1 MVRGRA
7 FWTQRRVGLMTRVRA
22 FAMLPTT
29 RRRLLALLI
38 LAIAFFLLWL
48 RRQKKFLRGPRPSLT
63 RLPSKALR
71 EETIV
76 ERFAAFL
83 SHFKI
88 EAATEARWLQQEL
101 EAVLGERC
109 FLDSDDLMDLS
120 RLQEHVRESNC
131 ILLLQTRSVL
141 TRPWCL
147 IELMTAIESRVPI
160 VGVSITSGQSPYDF
174 AESTHFMTHLDKL
187 LDPDTRAKLLALGAD
202 TTDMAYLLA
211 NTLPNI
217 ISVPLNMN
225 ESRTVLSARVAD
237 IVRAMG
243 RAALPVLP
251 DKDKWLASRDV
262 LAEPPQHGPANVTSP
277 PGASAPSAAK
287 HAAPIPAEVPT
298 LPESAVERPDIIAAL
313 KASVVDASSSS
324 SVTTAV
330 GMGGV
335 GKTIMAA
342 ALARDEEVRIAFDRI
357 CWVSVGQE
365 PDVPALQQA
374 LHIQLLNR
382 PMADAPDP
390 RVALGAL
397 KEAARDLA
405 VLVVLDD
412 VWSASQTLPLN
423 FVDAADKARSAV
435 VVTTRLRSLL
445 DGAHEIQCGVL
456 SQEASLELL
465 LRAGGC
471 AHLRTEPP
479 AAAIEAVELCG
490 RLPLALGIA
499 GGMIRY
505 ELADSWQVELVSLLR
520 DELEEVS
527 VEERVVAASLKV
539 VSAEVSAGVEGLF
552 ALLGLF
558 AEDATIP
565 AVAVD
570 VIAPLIPTAMHPA
583 AIRTYPAISET
594 PDQVD
599 QVSHSR
605 TIAGS
610 QVAAAAPQ
618 WQPLVWIDR
627 PRRAGARLGARL
639 HAPPLRGIRGRFARG
654 AARRGTAAAR
664 SL

>member
-1 MVRGRA
+1 MR
-7 FWTQRRVGLMTRVRA
+7 
-22 FAMLPTT
+22 
-29 RRRLLALLI
+29 
-38 LAIAFFLLWL
+38 AIAYSCTDAV
-48 RRQKKFLRGPRPSLT
+48 GADA
-63 RLPSKALR
+63 ALR
-71 EETIV
+71 
-76 ERFAAFL
+76 
-83 SHFKI
+83 
-88 EAATEARWLQQEL
+88 
-101 EAVLGERC
+101 
-109 FLDSDDLMDLS
+109 
-120 RLQEHVRESNC
+120 
-131 ILLLQTRSVL
+131 
-141 TRPWCL
+141 L

-262 LAEPPQHGPANVTSP
+262 LAEPPQHGPANVPSP

-405 VLVVLDD
+405 VLLVLDD

-471 AHLRTEPP
+471 AHLRTEP

-505 ELADSWQVELVSLLR
+505 ELADSWQVELVSLLEGRARGGLGRGARRSRVAQGRLRGGKRGRRGPLRSSWPLCGGR
-520 DELEEVS
+520 DHT
-527 VEERVVAASLKV
+527 RRRRRRHRTTHTH
-539 VSAEVSAGVEGLF
+539 G
-552 ALLGLF
+552 
-558 AEDATIP
+558 D
-565 AVAVD
+565 
-570 VIAPLIPTAMHPA
+570 APLRQSPDIPRQLRKA
-583 AIRTYPAISET
+583 

>member
-1 MVRGRA
+1 
-7 FWTQRRVGLMTRVRA
+7 MTRVRA
-22 FAMLPTT
+22 FAMLLPTT

-71 EETIV
+71 EETIA
-76 ERFAAFL
+76 ERFCRFPEPL
-83 SHFKI
+83 QNRGYI
-88 EAATEARWLQQEL
+88 VRATKRVLGWLQQEL

-262 LAEPPQHGPANVTSP
+262 LAEPPQHGPANVPSP
-277 PGASAPSAAK
+277 PGASAAAAK

-570 VIAPLIPTAMHPA
+570 AIAPLIPTAMQPPA
-583 AIRTYPAISET
+583 IVRRTYPAIYGKLRLVEK
-594 PDQVD
+594 
-599 QVSHSR
+599 VSHSR

-618 WQPLVWIDR
+618 WQPVVWIDR

-639 HAPPLRGIRGRFARG
+639 HAPPLRGIRGWSARG

-664 SL
+664 CL